1 LQSGCIYSYGH
12 DRNMKP
18 IVIIR
23 ADKFDYSLSIEQSYN
38 PVYFLMLVVLGFR
51 TVPYHAEKYINIF
64 DLCDMNM
71 TEIPYKYLF

>member
-1 LQSGCIYSYGH
+1 LKSGCIYSYGH

-23 ADKFDYSLSIEQSYN
+23 ADKFDYSLTIDQNYN

-51 TVPYHAEKYINIF
+51 TVPYHA
-64 DLCDMNM
+64 
-71 TEIPYKYLF
+71 